1 MTTDLDSRRS
11 IRTISRADFAGFPVW
26 EWALN
31 DEATLGQSVSFVRP
45 VALDAIPLDEARQ
58 LVVAATFT
66 LSNGTC
72 LPGCVEL
79 DIRVRKVRAIPMFIL
94 LQDRHLALGDE
105 QTLRTLAHFTKTA
118 DVRPVGWELAVPLSG
133 HSTPLC
139 GSIRRSLRSRI
150 ASLWRR
156 SPSQV
161 ASILG

>member
-31 DEATLGQSVSFVRP
+31 EEATLGQNESFVRP
-45 VALDAIPLDEARQ
+45 TALAAIALEQPCQ

-66 LSNGTC
+66 LSNGAC

-79 DIRVRKVRAIPMFIL
+79 DIRARKVRAVPMFLL
-94 LQDRHLALGDE
+94 LQDRHLELGDE
-105 QTLRTLAHFTKTA
+105 QTLSTLAHFTKVA
-118 DVRPVGWELAVPLSG
+118 DVRPVAWELAVPVAGQSG
-133 HSTPLC
+133 PLR